1 MIPYVII
8 SAVLV
13 FITAAVMIGR
23 ETRRLDALAP
33 EPVLDLTEAVVWI
46 EARLPG
52 DVRAQIT
59 YGDVRD
65 IVDWHITDMAERGVA
80 PTVGPDGKLVIV
92 GAEDS
97 VDVLVMR
104 LMSTGRDV
112 APAHV
117 KAVLDGELN
126 YLVAIGAIG
135 PAALEAPRT
144 FVNDL

>member
-1 MIPYVII
+1 MIPYVVI
-8 SAVLV
+8 SALLV

-23 ETRRLDALAP
+23 ETRRLDAFAP
-33 EPVLDLTEAVVWI
+33 EPVFDLTEAVVWI
-46 EARLPG
+46 ERRLPD

-65 IVDWHITDMAERGVA
+65 LVDWHVSDMAMRGVA
-80 PTVGPDGKLVIV
+80 PTVGPDGQLVVV

-97 VDVLVMR
+97 VDALVMR
-104 LMSTGRDV
+104 MLESGRDIE
-112 APAHV
+112 PTHV

-135 PAALEAPRT
+135 PAAADG
-144 FVNDL
+144 VAS